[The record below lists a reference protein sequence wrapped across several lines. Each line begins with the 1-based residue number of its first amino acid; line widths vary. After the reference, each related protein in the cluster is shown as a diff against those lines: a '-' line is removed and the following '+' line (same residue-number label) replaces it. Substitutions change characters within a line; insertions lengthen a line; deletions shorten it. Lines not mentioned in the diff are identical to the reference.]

1 MKRWAIEREV
11 IEAINESA
19 RYSLPNEFLCLLR
32 AEKGVVTE
40 LVLLPGTISGESHGI
55 LDVNMAPISFG
66 VVGSAH
72 SHPGYSNHPSDAD
85 LGFFNSMGGIHIIT
99 CEPFDLRSWKAYDSS
114 GRPLD
119 VDLV

>member
-32 AEKGVVTE
+32 SEKGVIIE

-72 SHPGYSNHPSDAD
+72 SHPGTCNRPSDAD
-85 LGFFNSMGGIHIIT
+85 RGFFNSMGGIHIIT
-99 CEPFDLRSWKAYDSS
+99 CEPFNSRSWKAYNSS
-114 GRPLD
+114 GDHID
-119 VDLV
+119 VDVV